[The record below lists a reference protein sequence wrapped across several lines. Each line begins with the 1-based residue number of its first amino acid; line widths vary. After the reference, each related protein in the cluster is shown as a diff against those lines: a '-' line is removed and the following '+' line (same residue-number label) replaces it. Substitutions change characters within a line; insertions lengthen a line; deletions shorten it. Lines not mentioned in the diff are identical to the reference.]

1 MAEDKKPYKLK
12 NPLELLVYGIFVSAL
27 LNGVLAWLQKY
38 FSGTGTGISFLD
50 KIWPTL
56 YTILQIISM
65 ILSVFFATGIVYSNI
80 RLTQL
85 NKERNKKLQDAANSS
100 SLLKHGSEKKNS
112 KWEKVLSHIQTDNPN
127 DWRLAILE
135 SDIILDDMMDAIGYR
150 GATLSDKLKAVEKS
164 DFTTIDLAWEAHKV
178 RNQIAHEGSDF
189 LITYRE
195 AKRVVGLYRKVFEEF
210 RFI

>member
-12 NPLELLVYGIFVSAL
+12 NPLILLFYGIFISAI
-27 LNGVLAWLQKY
+27 LNGILAMLQKW
-38 FSGTGTGISFLD
+38 FSGTGTGFLD

-56 YTILQIISM
+56 SAVLQIISM
-65 ILSVFFATGIVYSNI
+65 LLSVFFATGIVYSNI
-80 RLTQL
+80 RLSQL
-85 NKERNKKLQDAANSS
+85 NKARNKELHDAANSS
-100 SLLKHGSEKKNS
+100 SLLKTGSEKKNS
-112 KWEKVLSHIQTDNPN
+112 KWERVLKHIQTDNPN
-127 DWRLAILE
+127 DWRTAILE
-135 SDIILDDMMDAIGYR
+135 ADIILDDMMDAVGYS